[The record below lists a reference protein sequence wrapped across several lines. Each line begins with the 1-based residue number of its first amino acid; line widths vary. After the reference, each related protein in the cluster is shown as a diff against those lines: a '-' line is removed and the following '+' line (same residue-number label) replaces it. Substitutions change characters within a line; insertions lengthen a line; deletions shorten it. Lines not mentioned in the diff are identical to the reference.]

1 MGMILNFMNIILYT
15 FGNDLKL
22 YEYHVCILMGMI
34 LNFMK
39 IIQRNDNKTIYA
51 AKSGINSEIIGD

>member
-1 MGMILNFMNIILYT
+1 
-15 FGNDLKL
+15 
-22 YEYHVCILMGMI
+22 MGMI